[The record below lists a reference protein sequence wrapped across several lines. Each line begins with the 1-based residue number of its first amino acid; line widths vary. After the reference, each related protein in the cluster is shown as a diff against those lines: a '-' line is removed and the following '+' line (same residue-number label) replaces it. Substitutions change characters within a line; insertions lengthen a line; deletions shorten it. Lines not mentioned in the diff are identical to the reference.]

1 MSHLTKVVAIG
12 MIGLL
17 LQPVV
22 TTDAGKNWAK
32 DVPQQHLRIETAN
45 AETADVETANAETI
59 SDVSPDKVK
68 GVEKVIKPKKPK
80 KTKKYSSIKEVCRKV
95 QKATIK
101 LQVNKTCGLS
111 KKDFVKLIG
120 KLQKMEYNHD
130 ANKIFANC
138 AGYIWE
144 KGEKSKVDV
153 LFFCGIMAQESKWGK
168 SQLAISRNNFTSQS
182 KPDGK
187 LIRYD
192 SIKECI
198 DETFKNLSQNY
209 LKKGGKYY
217 HGLSIKAVGK
227 EYCVGKWDK
236 EVLSCMKIICS
247 NAE

>member
-17 LQPVV
+17 LQPIV
-22 TTDAGKNWAK
+22 TTDAGRNESWAK
-32 DVPQQHLRIETAN
+32 NVPQQHLRIETAN
-45 AETADVETANAETI
+45 AETANVETAVETI
-59 SDVSPDKVK
+59 V
-68 GVEKVIKPKKPK
+68 GVETVIKPKKI
-80 KTKKYSSIKEVCRKV
+80 KKYTDVKKVCQKI

-120 KLQKMEYNHD
+120 KLQKMKYNHD
-130 ANKIFANC
+130 ANKIFKNY

-144 KGEKSKVDV
+144 KGEKCKVDA
-153 LFFCGIMAQESKWGK
+153 LFVCGIIAQESWWGT

-182 KPDGK
+182 KLDGE

-192 SIKECI
+192 SVKECL
-198 DETFKNLSQNY
+198 DYTFKNLSQNY

-236 EVLSCMKIICS
+236 EVLACMKIICS
-247 NAE
+247 NSE